1 LKAIALLVGLLALAL
16 SGCAA
21 SAAGFGPQTGT
32 VTGHVFVRACGGPAP
47 PVDQKSDGCKAQQAT
62 GVAVI
67 LEPQR
72 GGEALTATTGSGG
85 TYSIRVPVGTYAVHL
100 GSRQPTASSQ
110 ALVDRAMAMS
120 RIGPQ
125 AVTVGAGQTVT
136 ADFTIVFELM

>member
-21 SAAGFGPQTGT
+21 SAGALGPQTGT
-32 VTGHVFVRACGGPAP
+32 VTGHVFVRVCGGAA
-47 PVDQKSDGCKAQQAT
+47 PVDQKWEGCKPQPAT
-62 GVAVI
+62 GVAVV
-67 LEPQR
+67 LEPQA
-72 GGEALTATTGSGG
+72 GGRALTATTGSEGA
-85 TYSIRVPVGTYAVHL
+85 YSIKVPVGTYLVHL

-110 ALVDRAMAMS
+110 VLVDRAMAMS

-125 AVTVGAGQTVT
+125 AVTLGAGQTVT